1 MQYSRLGDTGLI
13 VSRLAFGT
21 MTFGSAPNTPFAA
34 VHKVDQAA
42 ANDLVARAL
51 DAGINFFNTA
61 DVYASGDAERM
72 LGRALGARRKE
83 VVIATKGGNRMG
95 EGLIETGLSRRHL
108 IGAAEESLKRLGTD
122 FIDVYLVHKVDQ
134 LTPLE
139 ETLGALEDLVRQ
151 GKVRY
156 VGFSNWPAWR
166 AATAV
171 GVQRARGFAQF
182 RAAEMYYSLLGRDVE
197 HEVVPFC
204 LDAGVGITVWSP
216 LAGGFLSGKYTRSQP
231 KGQSGDRLG
240 GFDPL
245 PYDRERAFE
254 VLELVRAI
262 GEKHG
267 VSPAQVAI
275 AWLLT
280 RPGVASVL
288 IGASNATQLEDN
300 LGAARLRLRDEDLAE
315 LDEATKPTPLYPNWF
330 TDLAADS
337 RAHNALGVPLK
348 VKPLR

>member
-1 MQYSRLGDTGLI
+1 MQYARFGDTGLI

-21 MTFGSAPNTPFAA
+21 MTFGSAPNTPFAS
-34 VHKVDQAA
+34 VYKVDQAT

-51 DAGINFFNTA
+51 DAGVNFFNSA
-61 DVYASGDAERM
+61 DVYAGGDSERM
-72 LGRALGARRKE
+72 LGKALGARRKE
-83 VVIATKGGNRMG
+83 VVIATKGGNRTG
-95 EGLIETGLSRRHL
+95 QGLVETGLSRRHL
-108 IGAAEESLKRLGTD
+108 IGAVEESLKRLGTD

-134 LTPLE
+134 LTPVE
-139 ETLGALEDLVRQ
+139 ETIEALEDLVRQ

-156 VGFSNWPAWR
+156 VGFSNWPAWM
-166 AATAV
+166 AAKAV

-204 LDAGVGITVWSP
+204 LDAGVGIMVWSP

-240 GFDPL
+240 GFDLL
-245 PYDRERAFE
+245 PYDRERGYD
-254 VLELVRAI
+254 LVDLLRAI
-262 GEKHG
+262 GAKHG
-267 VSPAQVAI
+267 ASPAQVAI

-280 RPGVASVL
+280 RPAVASVL
-288 IGASNATQLEDN
+288 IGASNATQLDDN
-300 LGAARLRLRDEDLAE
+300 LRAAQLKLTDEDLAE
-315 LDEATKPTPLYPNWF
+315 LDAATRPTPLYPNWF
-330 TDLAADS
+330 TDVVADS
-337 RAHNALGVPLK
+337 RAYEALGIPMK

>member
-1 MQYSRLGDTGLI
+1 MQYARLGDTGLI

-21 MTFGSAPNTPFAA
+21 MTFGSAPNTPFAS

-42 ANDLVARAL
+42 ANELVARAL
-51 DAGINFFNTA
+51 DAGVNFFNSA
-61 DVYASGDAERM
+61 DVYAVGDAERM
-72 LGRALGARRKE
+72 LGKALGARRKE

-95 EGLIETGLSRRHL
+95 QGLIETGLSRRYI

-122 FIDVYLVHKVDQ
+122 FIDVYLVHKVDR
-134 LTPLE
+134 LTPVE
-139 ETLGALEDLVRQ
+139 ETIEALEHLVRQ

-156 VGFSNWPAWR
+156 VGFSNWPAWL
-166 AATAV
+166 AAKAV
-171 GVQRARGFAQF
+171 GVQRAHGFAQF

-204 LDAGVGITVWSP
+204 LDAGVGIMVWSP
-216 LAGGFLSGKYTRSQP
+216 LAGGFLSGKYTRAQP

-240 GFDPL
+240 GFDLL
-245 PYDRERAFE
+245 PYDRERGF
-254 VLELVRAI
+254 ELVELLRTI
-262 GEKHG
+262 GAKHDA
-267 VSPAQVAI
+267 SPAQVAI

-280 RPGVASVL
+280 RPAVASVL
-288 IGASNATQLEDN
+288 IGASNAAQLDSN
-300 LGAARLRLRDEDLAE
+300 LGAARLTLTDEDLAE
-315 LDEATKPTPLYPNWF
+315 LDAATKPTPIYPSWF

-337 RAHNALGVPLK
+337 RAHEALGVPLN